1 MVTVNEYLKNM
12 LIEIVSSHK
21 TISGLKDNPGDLDV
35 LKKEISKITGVMN
48 VLLNKIKIYKENDDD
63 FNDVEKAIS
72 NFLENYYFL
81 REIEIMTPLYSEDQ
95 DRIRNIRSKILDALN
110 DKKLIEKIELLI
122 HEIGWYF
129 SWMINRRKNVSCVD
143 VWIIN

>member
-1 MVTVNEYLKNM
+1 M

-21 TISGLKDNPGDLDV
+21 TILGLKDNPGDLDV

-122 HEIGWYF
+122 HEIG
-129 SWMINRRKNVSCVD
+129 
-143 VWIIN
+143 